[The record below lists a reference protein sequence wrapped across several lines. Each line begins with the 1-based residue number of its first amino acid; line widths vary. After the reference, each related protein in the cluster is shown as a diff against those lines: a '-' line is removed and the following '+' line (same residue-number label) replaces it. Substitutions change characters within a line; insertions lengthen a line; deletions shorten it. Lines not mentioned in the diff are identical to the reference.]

1 MLDAYGWKMLL
12 LVGGGIVGFVALID
26 IISIYGAMAVFILY
40 YVRFLG
46 RHNWPLSLALAILLP
61 IGFFFFFEGLMRITM
76 PKGLSFTD
84 PIFNYLYDF
93 IY

>member
-1 MLDAYGWKMLL
+1 MDAYARKMLL

-26 IISIYGAMAVFILY
+26 IISMYGAMMVFLIYYIRVLGKHSWVLTGILG
-40 YVRFLG
+40 FG
-46 RHNWPLSLALAILLP
+46 LP
-61 IGFFFFFEGLMRITM
+61 ILFFFFFEGLMRITM

-84 PIFNYLYDF
+84 PIYNLLYGI